1 MIDLAI
7 ALALADNGFGEYGK
21 NIFWNVSPVMG
32 SGQVSGEDGIWV
44 NSIPN
49 EVIGDWYQDGVTI
62 STRFRDSIKQA
73 KTLLKLMEF
82 LRGPWSQT
90 CTLSTDPIV
99 SGMTFNNVQITPPT
113 STALEAVDGEGRWV
127 KAIQFSIK
135 YKLPDPIP
143 DLS

>member
-7 ALALADNGFGEYGK
+7 ALALEKHGFGKYGE
-21 NIFWNVSPVMG
+21 NIYWNVSPVMG
-32 SGQVSGEDGIWV
+32 SGQVSGESGIWV
-44 NSIPN
+44 NSIPR
-49 EVIGDWYQDGVTI
+49 EVIGDWYTDTVTI
-62 STRFRDSIKQA
+62 STRYRDKIKQSLV
-73 KTLLKLMEF
+73 LLKLMEF

-90 CTLSTDPIV
+90 CSLSTEPIV
-99 SGMTFNNVQITPPT
+99 DGVEFSNVQISAPT
-113 STALEAVDGEGRWV
+113 SVSIEAVDGEGRWV